1 MYKFL
6 LLFLGS
12 ISVLAQEYPT
22 TTFVLDGTILA
33 QNRHFITDKSDA
45 KKVAAFQNLK
55 QKADK
60 VLSDGK
66 IYTVMHK
73 KQVPPSGNKH
83 DYMSMGPYW
92 WPDRSKPNGLPYIRK
107 DGERNPEYYEISDS
121 EEMDELEND
130 VETLALAYYYGKD
143 EKYANFA
150 VKLIKTW
157 FLDSATRQNPNLNF
171 GQGIPGINS
180 GRGIGIIETRELY
193 RIIDAAILLQG
204 SENWTKKDHD
214 ALKTWFGDFLT
225 WLIESPIGKDE
236 ADEHNNHGTYY
247 DVQVINYALFTNQ
260 IALAKNQIDI
270 TKTRIKSQFQA
281 DGSQPFELER
291 TTSWNYVNMNLA
303 GFMLIARLAEN
314 VSVQLWNYETID
326 HKNIRKGIDWLIP
339 YLKKNKTWDYKQIKK
354 ISYNETIK
362 ILKMASLK
370 YKNIA
375 FDPLAKEISPVDYD
389 SDYFQLV
396 F

>member
-130 VETLALAYYYGKD
+130 VETLALAYY
-143 EKYANFA
+143 
-150 VKLIKTW
+150 
-157 FLDSATRQNPNLNF
+157 
-171 GQGIPGINS
+171 
-180 GRGIGIIETRELY
+180 
-193 RIIDAAILLQG
+193 
-204 SENWTKKDHD
+204 
-214 ALKTWFGDFLT
+214 
-225 WLIESPIGKDE
+225 
-236 ADEHNNHGTYY
+236 
-247 DVQVINYALFTNQ
+247 
-260 IALAKNQIDI
+260 
-270 TKTRIKSQFQA
+270 
-281 DGSQPFELER
+281 
-291 TTSWNYVNMNLA
+291 
-303 GFMLIARLAEN
+303 
-314 VSVQLWNYETID
+314 
-326 HKNIRKGIDWLIP
+326 
-339 YLKKNKTWDYKQIKK
+339 
-354 ISYNETIK
+354 
-362 ILKMASLK
+362 
-370 YKNIA
+370 
-375 FDPLAKEISPVDYD
+375 
-389 SDYFQLV
+389 
-396 F
+396 

>member
-1 MYKFL
+1 MCKFL
-6 LLFLGS
+6 LLLLCS
-12 ISVLAQEYPT
+12 ISVLAQKYPT
-22 TTFVLDGTILA
+22 ATFVLDGTTLA
-33 QNRHFITDKSDA
+33 QNRRIIADKSDL
-45 KKVAAFQNLK
+45 KKVTAFQNLK

-60 VLSDGK
+60 VLIEGK
-66 IYTVMHK
+66 LYTVMHK
-73 KQVPPSGNKH
+73 KQVPPSGDKH
-83 DYMSMGPYW
+83 DYMSIGPYW
-92 WPDRSKPNGLPYIRK
+92 WPDPSKPNGLPYIRK

-121 EEMDELEND
+121 EEMDQLEND

-143 EKYANFA
+143 EKYAHFA
-150 VKLIKTW
+150 TKLIKTW

-171 GQGIPGINS
+171 GQGIPGINT
-180 GRGIGIIETRELY
+180 GRGIGIIETRELN

-204 SENWTKKDHD
+204 SENWNKQDHD
-214 ALKTWFGDFLT
+214 ALKQWFGDFLT

-260 IALAKNQIDI
+260 IAMAKKQIDV
-270 TKTRIKSQFQA
+270 TKTRIKSQFQV

-303 GFMLIARLAEN
+303 GFMIIARLAEN
-314 VSVQLWNYETID
+314 VGVQLWNYKTID

-370 YKNIA
+370 YKNTA

>member
-92 WPDRSKPNGLPYIRK
+92 WPDPSKPNGLPYIRK

-339 YLKKNKTWDYKQIKK
+339 YLKKNKTWDHKQIKK
-354 ISYNETIK
+354 ISYTETAK
-362 ILKMASLK
+362 ILKIASQK
-370 YKNIA
+370 YRDTV
-375 FDPLAKEISPVDYD
+375 FDPLAKEISFVDYD